1 MKLATKN
8 LFLRYL
14 IKSILLV
21 LVSVFALYQLSSQ
34 TPKGIAFGILLS
46 LFGLITALFGWLLV
60 FIKKQHSYQVY
71 ILAITAS
78 TINLYLLIL
87 FFLYPI
93 ESSFT
98 LVGTLI
104 NLFII
109 SGVIAGIILLSRVI
123 KFIGHQ

>member
-21 LVSVFALYQLSSQ
+21 FVSVFALYQLSSQ

-109 SGVIAGIILLSRVI
+109 SGVIAGIILLSRLI
-123 KFIGHQ
+123 KFIGHL